1 MIFKSL
7 KQEKYSQVIMLEYK
21 KENANKI
28 KKYWKLLFKEN
39 KAIFTHFQE
48 N

>member
-21 KENANKI
+21 KENANK
-28 KKYWKLLFKEN
+28 KYWKSLFKEN
-39 KAIFTHFQE
+39 KAIFIHFQE